1 MQFGCRKQPSVGK
14 IFAMPDFILN
24 FVPQKKDM
32 RKITMAILLLRAVA
46 GMAQGYIT
54 YENLSSSALRNE
66 LGDRFGSGGMYM
78 VSAGYTIPLSS
89 KENERGQRTAW
100 MASISGKYAEMD
112 NHGEARELNPTSII
126 NSGISLTHIRP
137 ISEKWSIM
145 ANAGCGIYAP
155 ADEISAKSIL
165 GSGGVIFVYSLNKNL
180 SLGIG
185 GGITNSY
192 GAPMAMP
199 IFYLNWQRNG
209 KFTFRVDMANSIKMA
224 ISTHFSDR
232 FALELVPMEVDG
244 LSAVMSV
251 EGREQ
256 VYSMTMLRSYLSPSF
271 RFGKRMTLFA
281 TVGGNWLRGIK
292 TTERSLKG
300 FFNSFTDDDE
310 DNPHFRPALRLSAGM
325 RFRL

>member
-1 MQFGCRKQPSVGK
+1 
-14 IFAMPDFILN
+14 
-24 FVPQKKDM
+24 M

-54 YENLSSSALRNE
+54 YENLSSSTLRNE
-66 LGDRFGSGGMYM
+66 LGERFGSGDMYM

-89 KENERGQRTAW
+89 KENEWGQRTAW
-100 MASISGKYAEMD
+100 MTSISATYAEMG
-112 NHGEARELNPTSII
+112 NHGEAREMNPSSII

-137 ISEKWSIM
+137 ISEKWSII

-155 ADEISAKSIL
+155 ANEISAKSIL
-165 GSGGVIFVYSLNKNL
+165 GSGGVIFVCRLNNNL

-199 IFYLNWQRNG
+199 MLYLNWQRNG
-209 KFTFRVDMANSIKMA
+209 KFTFRIDMANSIKMA
-224 ISTHFSDR
+224 VSTHFSDR
-232 FALELVPMEVDG
+232 FSLEFVPLEMDG
-244 LSAVMSV
+244 LAAVMSV
-251 EGREQ
+251 EGQEQ
-256 VYSMTMLRSYLSPSF
+256 VYSMMMLRSYLSPSF

-281 TVGGNWLRGIK
+281 TVGGNWIRGIK

-300 FFNSFTDDDE
+300 FFDGFTDDGKD
-310 DNPHFRPALRLSAGM
+310 DPYFQPALRLSAGM
-325 RFRL
+325 RFSL